1 MLMRILADNPGHSF
15 TRNLDSKFAS
25 VIKDLLRYGRDWHV
39 QHYLREYL
47 GNLETNRHNDQDLQ
61 PLLQM
66 WAKEKTKG
74 NGSFVRRFDYL
85 HVARA
90 DVKSNTGGTQ
100 VDRWPMASATP
111 QGPANPYAPQ
121 MHQPGQPPARTLPE
135 PGEMAARIEEARN
148 SAKLLTQFVQTTP
161 QAEMEDND
169 LIKEFVD
176 RCRSSG
182 RLIQTYIHSTNPAPD
197 EDTLCTLIEVYD
209 EISVATSQ
217 QQRAMLK
224 ARKARG
230 SATPNSSNVNSP
242 SPPSS
247 VAAQSGTARPV
258 PTEDPR
264 LPEQQSSPPI
274 ELPSTVLSGVRP
286 NAPKANAERYE
297 YNSADFEVQNP
308 FADDY
313 ATHDSDAERH
323 RQSAAPNAPSGNPDN
338 VHSKEQQR

>member
-1 MLMRILADNPGHSF
+1 MRILVDNPGHSF
-15 TRNLDSKFAS
+15 ARNLDSKFAT

-39 QHYLREYL
+39 QHYLRECL
-47 GNLETNRHNDQDLQ
+47 STLETNRHNDQDLQ

-90 DVKSNTGGTQ
+90 DRESNTGGRQ
-100 VDRWPMASATP
+100 VNRWPMASAQS
-111 QGPANPYAPQ
+111 QGPVNPYPPQ
-121 MHQPGQPPARTLPE
+121 MHQPAQPPTRTLPD
-135 PGEMAARIEEARN
+135 PGEMAAHVEEARN

-161 QAEMEDND
+161 QAEMEEND

-176 RCRSSG
+176 RCRSSA
-182 RLIQTYIHSTNPAPD
+182 RLIQGFIHSTSPAPD
-197 EDTLCTLIEVYD
+197 EDTLLTLIEVND
-209 EISVATSQ
+209 EISVAISQ

-230 SATPNSSNVNSP
+230 SATPRSSNVNSP
-242 SPPSS
+242 SPPAS
-247 VAAQSGTARPV
+247 VAAQPGTARPA
-258 PTEDPR
+258 PTDAPR
-264 LPEQQSSPPI
+264 LPEQQPSHPI
-274 ELPSTVLSGVRP
+274 ELPSTAMSGGRP
-286 NAPKANAERYE
+286 NERGANSARYE

-313 ATHDSDAERH
+313 ATNDTDAERQ
-323 RQSAAPNAPSGNPDN
+323 RQLAAPNGSSGGRPG
-338 VHSKEQQR
+338 V

>member
-1 MLMRILADNPGHSF
+1 MRILADNPGHSF
-15 TRNLDSKFAS
+15 TCNLDSKFAA
-25 VIKDLLRYGRDWHV
+25 VIKDLLRYGRDWNV

-47 GNLETNRHNDQDLQ
+47 SHLETNRHNDQDLQ

-85 HVARA
+85 HVARS
-90 DVKSNTGGTQ
+90 DLESNTRGRQ
-100 VDRWPMASATP
+100 VDRWPMASAQS
-111 QGPANPYAPQ
+111 QGPTNPYAPQ
-121 MHQPGQPPARTLPE
+121 MYPAQPPARTLPE
-135 PGEMAARIEEARN
+135 PGEMAARVEEARN

-161 QAEMEDND
+161 QAEMEEND

-176 RCRSSG
+176 RCRSSA

-197 EDTLCTLIEVYD
+197 EDTLLTLIEVND
-209 EISVATSQ
+209 EISVAISQ

-242 SPPSS
+242 SPPGS

-258 PTEDPR
+258 PTEAPR
-264 LPEQQSSPPI
+264 LPEQQSTPPI
-274 ELPSTVLSGVRP
+274 ELPSTVMPSGRP
-286 NAPKANAERYE
+286 NARRANSERYE

-313 ATHDSDAERH
+313 ATNGSDAERQ
-323 RQSAAPNAPSGNPDN
+323 RQSAATNASLGSHPTVQPKDQ
-338 VHSKEQQR
+338 ER